1 MIFFLI
7 NLFILITG
15 TFLNTCRLHFTALEC
30 PAVEMDGAD
39 AEESFACVTNDH

>member
-1 MIFFLI
+1 MNFFFK
-7 NLFILITG
+7 FIYFLITG